1 MPDLSAE
8 EIKKREEQQ
17 KKFNDELVRTKLLT
31 EAIFEN
37 EEDIAKELQKN
48 IDRAN
53 QLNVKF
59 GTGVD
64 IAKELGKERIQNA
77 VKIQSLENSIAVKQA
92 QLSKTRKADQTEA
105 LAREIQSIK
114 NQIKLTE
121 AIDAQLY
128 KIEQS
133 LEEEKQLTKEKK
145 KQNDIIE
152 QTKNK
157 YKEIA
162 KSFTLAAL
170 LKQVLDFT
178 LAADVQVTEL
188 GKSLGVSKTQSRAI
202 RDNFA
207 SFARSSGDAFVTT
220 KKLMEA
226 QGELTQELG
235 VAGTYSGKQT
245 EDFSRLTKLMGL
257 SVNEAGKLARLSVLN
272 GTSIEATTKSV
283 IKGSFAAQ
291 QTNKVSFDQRTILK
305 EVANLSEGILI
316 KFQGNSEAL
325 GAAVVQAKALGLN
338 LEQVDKIGDSL
349 LNFESSIE
357 NELKAELITGKQINL
372 EKARAA
378 ALTGDQAALSAEIA
392 SQAGDLA
399 DYQKMNVIAQ
409 NSLAEAFGMGR
420 EEMSKMLMDQEK
432 FKKLGDVSNKN
443 LAEQLKLLK
452 AQGEPMDSVLYKQI
466 QQQAVQEKFNN
477 AIEKLQDLIGS
488 LVAGPLGSMLDIFAS
503 IADNA
508 VVMYGIMGLI
518 SGLLLGKMAV
528 GLAKTITQLG
538 IALGIST
545 AKAAADTASAEA
557 VTLGGA
563 TIPILAGIG
572 AVVGMI
578 AAISSSGPKLAKG
591 GIVTGEVNNATIG
604 EAGPEA
610 IIPLNSPKAAG
621 MLGGGMDITPMV
633 SAINEVRN
641 AINALASKSGD
652 VHLDGQKV
660 GKTLGGVKA
669 LGTSQVQNSYQV
681 A

>member
-1 MPDLSAE
+1 MADLTPE
-8 EIKKREEQQ
+8 QLKLLVEQQ
-17 KKFNDELVRTKLLT
+17 AKFNDEVEKTHDLLKGLTGLEAGIEGQLKKQLKGVEELNIKHGIGKDILSKANKLQIDSEVKLNILTAQRDRLLKNINNKNREAT
-31 EAIFEN
+31 EAQ
-37 EEDIAKELQKN
+37 LQS
-48 IDRAN
+48 ITS
-53 QLNVKF
+53 QIKF
-59 GTGVD
+59 
-64 IAKELGKERIQNA
+64 Q
-77 VKIQSLENSIAVKQA
+77 QSLDANIRLIQ
-92 QLSKTRKADQTEA
+92 EA
-105 LAREIQSIK
+105 A
-114 NQIKLTE
+114 
-121 AIDAQLY
+121 
-128 KIEQS
+128 
-133 LEEEKQLTKEKK
+133 EKEKELTKEKK

-152 QTKNK
+152 ISKNK

-207 SFARSSGDAFVTT
+207 SYARSSGDAFVTT

-235 VAGTYSGKQT
+235 VAGTYTGKQT

-257 SVNEAGKLARLSVLN
+257 SANEAGKLARLSVIN

-291 QTNKVSFDQRTILK
+291 QTSKVSFDQRTILK

-357 NELKAELITGKQINL
+357 NELKAELITGKQLNL
-372 EKARAA
+372 EKARTA

-399 DYQKMNVIAQ
+399 SYQKMNVIAQ

-443 LAEQLKLLK
+443 LSEQLKLLK

-466 QQQAVQEKFNN
+466 QQQSVQEKFNN
-477 AIEKLQDLIGS
+477 AIEKLQDLVGS
-488 LVAGPLGSMLDIFAS
+488 LVAGPLGSMLDLFAS

-508 VVMYGIMGLI
+508 TVMYSIMGLI

-578 AAISSSGPKLAKG
+578 AGLSSGGPKLAKG
-591 GIVTGEVNNATIG
+591 GIVTSEVNNATIG

-621 MLGGGMDITPMV
+621 MLGGGGIDIAPMV
-633 SAINEVRN
+633 AAINEVRN
-641 AINALASKSGD
+641 AVNALASKSGD

>member
-1 MPDLSAE
+1 MADLTPE
-8 EIKKREEQQ
+8 QLKLLVEQQ
-17 KKFNDELVRTKLLT
+17 AKFNDEVEKTHDLLKGLTGLEAGIEGQLKKQLKGVEELNIKHGIGKDILSKANKLQIDSEVKLNILTAQRDRLLKNINNKNREAT
-31 EAIFEN
+31 EAQ
-37 EEDIAKELQKN
+37 LQS
-48 IDRAN
+48 ITS
-53 QLNVKF
+53 QIKF
-59 GTGVD
+59 
-64 IAKELGKERIQNA
+64 Q
-77 VKIQSLENSIAVKQA
+77 QSLDANIRLIQ
-92 QLSKTRKADQTEA
+92 EA
-105 LAREIQSIK
+105 A
-114 NQIKLTE
+114 
-121 AIDAQLY
+121 
-128 KIEQS
+128 
-133 LEEEKQLTKEKK
+133 EKEKELTKEKK

-152 QTKNK
+152 ISKNK

-162 KSFTLAAL
+162 KFFTLAAL

-207 SFARSSGDAFVTT
+207 SYARSSGDAFVTT

-235 VAGTYSGKQT
+235 VAGTYTGKQT

-257 SVNEAGKLARLSVLN
+257 SANEAGKLARLSVIN

-291 QTNKVSFDQRTILK
+291 QTSKVSFDQRTILK

-357 NELKAELITGKQINL
+357 NELKAELITGKQLNL
-372 EKARAA
+372 EKARTA

-399 DYQKMNVIAQ
+399 SYQKMNVIAQ

-443 LAEQLKLLK
+443 LSEQLKLLK

-466 QQQAVQEKFNN
+466 QQQSVQEKFNN
-477 AIEKLQDLIGS
+477 AIEKLQDLVGS
-488 LVAGPLGSMLDIFAS
+488 LVAGPLGSMLDLFAS

-508 VVMYGIMGLI
+508 TVMYSIMGLI

-578 AAISSSGPKLAKG
+578 AGLSSGGPKLAKG
-591 GIVTGEVNNATIG
+591 GIVTSEVNNATIG

-621 MLGGGMDITPMV
+621 MLGGGGIDIAPMV
-633 SAINEVRN
+633 AAINEVRN
-641 AINALASKSGD
+641 AVNALASKSGD